1 MATQEQIRK
10 TVDAYVDALARADR
24 DAWVDLFAPDAVQ
37 IDPVGTP
44 PNVGHEAIRAFWD
57 RAMGMAD
64 TIVFDVHHLHVCGDE
79 AAMVFTGTVR
89 FGGGGMAFDAV
100 DILRFDDAGQ
110 IAELRAYW
118 DAATMRALS

>member
-1 MATQEQIRK
+1 MVTPEQIRK
-10 TVDAYVDALARADR
+10 TLDAYVDALARADR
-24 DAWVDLFAPDAVQ
+24 DAWVELFAPDAVQ

-57 RAMGMAD
+57 GAMGVAD

-89 FGGGGMAFDAV
+89 IGDGGVVFEAV
-100 DILRFDDAGQ
+100 DIIEFDDAGRITQ
-110 IAELRAYW
+110 LRAYW
-118 DAATMRALS
+118 DAGAMRPLG